1 MAIAPITQAIYHAS
15 AVSLLNTVR
24 KSVGS
29 AYRVKDA
36 YSLENPSPPAK
47 VIVNREAIVL
57 GITFGTNVGMQLG
70 LVPLK
75 QKLGKYYAPLQFT
88 CDMLSLMFAESAARV
103 MAYKGIKQN
112 PVSFPV
118 PAAPALMIPAGAALA
133 SLTSGKMTRSGQ
145 EAAATFSV
153 SPLSAQLTSAVS
165 SLEASAARNGAAKVQ
180 TNPFSVAKVTSAAKS
195 AFNGELSPFQLP
207 VQGAHLR
214 HLIV

>member
-1 MAIAPITQAIYHAS
+1 MAIAPITQAIYHAA
-15 AVSLLNTVR
+15 AVSALNTVR

-36 YSLENPSPPAK
+36 YSLENPSPPPP
-47 VIVNREAIVL
+47 VIVKREAIVL
-57 GITFGTNVGMQLG
+57 GITFGTNVAMQLG

-88 CDMLSLMFAESAARV
+88 CDMLSLMFAESAARM

-112 PVSFPV
+112 PVAFPV

-133 SLTSGKMTRSGQ
+133 SLTSTKMTRSGQ
-145 EAAATFSV
+145 EAAATLSV
-153 SPLSAQLTSAVS
+153 SPQAAQLTSALS
-165 SLEASAARNGAAKVQ
+165 SAEASAARNGAMKAQ
-180 TNPFSVAKVTSAAKS
+180 GNPFSVSKVTNAAKS
-195 AFNGELSPFQLP
+195 AFNGEKNPFQLQL
-207 VQGAHLR
+207 QGSHLR